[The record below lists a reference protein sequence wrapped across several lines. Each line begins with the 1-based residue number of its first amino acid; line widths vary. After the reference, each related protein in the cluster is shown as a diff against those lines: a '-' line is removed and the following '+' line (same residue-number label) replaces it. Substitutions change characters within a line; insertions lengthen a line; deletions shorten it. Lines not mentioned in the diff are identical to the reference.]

1 MTTLAVASIVS
12 IILKSGLIGF
22 GLGCYFTSRV
32 FKESEKC

>member
-22 GLGCYFTSRV
+22 GLGCYFHIS
-32 FKESEKC
+32 CL